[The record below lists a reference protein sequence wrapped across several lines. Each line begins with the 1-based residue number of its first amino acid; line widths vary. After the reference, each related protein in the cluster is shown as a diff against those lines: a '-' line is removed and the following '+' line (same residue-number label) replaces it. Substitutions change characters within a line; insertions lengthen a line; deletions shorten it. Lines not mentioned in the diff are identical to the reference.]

1 MALRLTIENLSTLPD
16 GGPISFTMEGNR
28 PVDIGRDKHVDWTL
42 PDPTRYISG
51 KHCEIHYRANGY
63 WLQDVSTN
71 GTFLSGSDH
80 RVRSPHQ
87 LRDGDR
93 LIIGHY
99 MIAVAIEQDVVATQ
113 SPYTS
118 SAVVQTSN
126 SDIWGS
132 EPEFPEPNAGPQ
144 PAVRLPQPG
153 GPPAPTV
160 DWTGLGSAEDTAP
173 PRPTPLRPPGDA
185 GVANAL
191 MWGDDQALAAPFP
204 QGAEAARLPGE
215 SPEENARDRVN
226 PFIAPAAASEPL
238 AETGATSAIL
248 PNASSPPNLS
258 AITATNTEARGDGQA
273 FARRIARGAS
283 LPDEFFDGRD
293 PEQLT
298 QQVGQLIRLS
308 VDNIMALLQARN
320 EAKRMTRSTSQTMVQ
335 ATENNALKFAPSA
348 EDAMKI
354 MFGPKS
360 RTYLD
365 ARTAFDEGFT
375 DLKSHQQQTYA
386 AMQHAIS
393 VLSIELDPANI
404 EKDAREQASTL
415 DTLRSHKG
423 RLWDTHVTRWKTG
436 FGREPGAAVE
446 QFMHHFGAYYDGKQD
461 EDSR

>member
-16 GGPISFTMEGNR
+16 GGPISFTMDGDR
-28 PVDIGRDKHVDWTL
+28 PVDIGRDKHVNWTL

-51 KHCEIHYRANGY
+51 KHCEIHYRENGY

-99 MIAVAIEQDVVATQ
+99 MIAVAIEQDSVATQ
-113 SPYTS
+113 SSYAS
-118 SAVVQTSN
+118 SAVVETST
-126 SDIWGS
+126 SDVWGI
-132 EPEFPEPNAGPQ
+132 EREFPEPNTGPHLAARLSQ
-144 PAVRLPQPG
+144 PAASPVPTMDWAG
-153 GPPAPTV
+153 G
-160 DWTGLGSAEDTAP
+160 GLAEDIAP
-173 PRPTPLRPPGDA
+173 ARPTPSRPPGDRGA
-185 GVANAL
+185 ANAV
-191 MWGDDQALAAPFP
+191 MWDDDQSQATPSP
-204 QGAEAARLPGE
+204 QPAEAARPPAPKREGAQRE
-215 SPEENARDRVN
+215 SVN
-226 PFIAPAAASEPL
+226 PFVASPAASEPV
-238 AETGATSAIL
+238 AEAAATSATQ

-258 AITATNTEARGDGQA
+258 TITATNTEARDGGLA

-283 LPDEFFDGRD
+283 LPDDFFDSRD

-298 QQVGQLIRLS
+298 QQIGQLIRLS
-308 VDNIMALLQARN
+308 VDNVMALLQARN
-320 EAKRMTRSTSQTMVQ
+320 QAKRITRSTSQTVVQ
-335 ATENNALKFAPSA
+335 ATENNPLKFAPSA

-365 ARTAFDEGFT
+365 ARTAFDLGFS

-386 AMQHAIS
+386 AMQHAITALA
-393 VLSIELDPANI
+393 VELDPANI
-404 EKDAREQASTL
+404 EKDAREHASTL
-415 DTLRSHKG
+415 DTLRSHKS
-423 RLWDTHVTRWKTG
+423 RLWDTHVARWKAE

-446 QFMHHFGAYYDGKQD
+446 QFMRHFVEHYDGNQD
-461 EDSR
+461 RDSR

>member
-1 MALRLTIENLSTLPD
+1 MVLRLTIENLSTLPD
-16 GGPISFTMEGNR
+16 GGPLSFTMEGDR

-51 KHCEIHYRANGY
+51 KHCEIHYRDNGH

-99 MIAVAIEQDVVATQ
+99 MIAVAIERDSVATEG
-113 SPYTS
+113 PYAG
-118 SAVVQTSN
+118 SAVVQTSA
-126 SDIWGS
+126 SDVWGV
-132 EPEFPEPNAGPQ
+132 EREFPEPNTGPQ
-144 PAVRLPQPG
+144 LADRLSQPA
-153 GPPAPTV
+153 APHAPSM
-160 DWTGLGSAEDTAP
+160 DWTGGRSVEDLAP
-173 PRPTPLRPPGDA
+173 ARPTPSRSPGDP
-185 GVANAL
+185 GVANVL
-191 MWGDDQALAAPFP
+191 MWGDDQSQPTPSP
-204 QGAEAARLPGE
+204 QPANAARPPAPREEDMQQE
-215 SPEENARDRVN
+215 SVN
-226 PFIAPAAASEPL
+226 PFIAPPAAAEPAAIV
-238 AETGATSAIL
+238 AETPTTL
-248 PNASSPPNLS
+248 PNAASPPNLS
-258 AITATNTEARGDGQA
+258 TIMATNTEARDSAQG

-283 LPDEFFDGRD
+283 LPDDFFDDRD
-293 PEQLT
+293 PAQLT
-298 QQVGQLIRLS
+298 QQIGQLIRLS
-308 VDNIMALLQARN
+308 VENVMALLQARN
-320 EAKRMTRSTSQTMVQ
+320 EAKRMTRSTSQTTVQ

-365 ARTAFDEGFT
+365 ARTAFDQGFR

-393 VLSIELDPANI
+393 VLSAELDPANI
-404 EKDAREQASTL
+404 EKEARENASTF
-415 DTLRSHKG
+415 DTLRSNKG
-423 RLWDTHVTRWKTG
+423 RLWDTHVARWKAG

-446 QFMHHFGAYYDGKQD
+446 QFMHHFGEHYDGKQD

>member
-51 KHCEIHYRANGY
+51 KHCEIHYRDNGY

-71 GTFLSGSDH
+71 GTFLNGSDH

-99 MIAVAIEQDVVATQ
+99 MIAVAIERESIATDSLHVN
-113 SPYTS
+113 SP
-118 SAVVQTSN
+118 VVQTSI
-126 SDIWGS
+126 SDVWGI
-132 EPEFPEPNAGPQ
+132 EREFPEPNTGPQ
-144 PAVRLPQPG
+144 PAVRLPQPAA
-153 GPPAPTV
+153 PPAPTM
-160 DWTGLGSAEDTAP
+160 DWTGGGPGEDI
-173 PRPTPLRPPGDA
+173 TPARPPSSQSPGDRGA
-185 GVANAL
+185 ANAL
-191 MWGDDQALAAPFP
+191 MWGDDQSQPTPYQLPAKTARPPAHREEGTQRESAYPFVAPP
-204 QGAEAARLPGE
+204 AEPAAEA
-215 SPEENARDRVN
+215 PET
-226 PFIAPAAASEPL
+226 P
-238 AETGATSAIL
+238 TIL
-248 PNASSPPNLS
+248 PNPSSPPNLS
-258 AITATNTEARGDGQA
+258 TIPATNREARDGGQA
-273 FARRIARGAS
+273 FARRIAQGAC
-283 LPDEFFDGRD
+283 LPDDFFDGRD

-298 QQVGQLIRLS
+298 QQIGLLIRLS
-308 VDNIMALLQARN
+308 VENVMALLQARN
-320 EAKRMTRSTSQTMVQ
+320 EAKRMTRSTSQTTVQ

-354 MFGPKS
+354 MFGSKS

-365 ARTAFDEGFT
+365 ARTAFDQGFR

-393 VLSIELDPANI
+393 VLSAELDPANI
-404 EKDAREQASTL
+404 EKNAREQATTL

-423 RLWDTHVTRWKTG
+423 RLWDTHVARWKAG

-446 QFMHHFGAYYDGKQD
+446 QFMHHFGEYYDGKQD
-461 EDSR
+461 GDPR